1 MNIQDAVY
9 CIVDIETTG
18 LNPEID
24 RIVEIAC
31 VATTANE
38 VVGMWASLVDGR
50 PCNAETSAIHGLV
63 DDDLIRAPQWPVVY
77 SAMGDFVHRFE
88 IGGNED
94 IWGDFPPLV
103 AHNATFDKSFVPPD
117 GEPWLCTKRLAQK
130 LYPTAPNHRNQVLRH
145 WLHLNV
151 DTFGVLPHRALAD
164 CLVTAALLRDELAF
178 LPAVREDSG
187 LPPIENTD
195 ELIAWADAPL
205 LIQNW
210 PKGKFYGKPI
220 GAADSSYIEWALGPK
235 GMTDMDAD
243 LRYTLETYRKEI
255 RV

>member
-1 MNIQDAVY
+1 MNIKDAIY
-9 CIVDIETTG
+9 CVVDIETTG
-18 LNPEID
+18 LNPETD

-31 VATTANE
+31 VVTTATE

-63 DDDLIRAPQWPVVY
+63 DEDLIRAPKWEEAKGNLFGFYQ
-77 SAMGDFVHRFE
+77 RFQ
-88 IGGNED
+88 GV
-94 IWGDFPPLV
+94 FA
-103 AHNATFDKSFVPPD
+103 AHNSAFDKSFVDPTD
-117 GEPWLCTKRLAQK
+117 NRWLCTKRLAQK
-130 LYPTAPNHRNQVLRH
+130 LYPSAPSHRNQVLRH

-187 LPPIENTD
+187 LSPIETTQ

-205 LIQNW
+205 LLPNW

-255 RV
+255 RA